1 MDTDRQWLGLALI
14 ATSADG
20 YIAREDG
27 DISWLTDAP
36 SELRHVPAH
45 GGPHAP
51 PDYHEFYASVDHL
64 VIGRGTYEKVL
75 TFDSWPYQEKKVI
88 VLSTTLTEGSDTN
101 ITVARSVYAAVRLL
115 TARKARRVY
124 VDGGKVIQSFLR
136 HGLLDELTVSVA
148 PVLLGAGLPLFGKL
162 VRDVRLIHLGSATG
176 DTGMVTS
183 HYAVAG
189 TTNRADPP

>member
-36 SELRHVPAH
+36 SEPRHVPAH
-45 GGPHAP
+45 DGPHPP

-75 TFDSWPYQEKKVI
+75 TFDSWPYQGKKVI

-101 ITVARSVYAAVRLL
+101 ITVARSVHAAVQLL

-162 VRDVRLIHLGSATG
+162 DRDVRLIHLGSATG

-183 HYAVAG
+183 HYAVGG
-189 TTNRADPP
+189 TTN